1 MSSIVSKNNPPPSD
15 QSHQIDQNIDEIN
28 PEENEK
34 PFKPNLVTTHIYLK
48 PTHSTETLEKEVVL
62 RRLRQRKRMGK
73 VGTAV
78 KALLSSPFASKPDKV
93 SVHHKKWVD
102 DAFAAP

>member
-15 QSHQIDQNIDEIN
+15 LTDENNINEID
-28 PEENEK
+28 PEERE
-34 PFKPNLVTTHIYLK
+34 KPNLVTTHLYLK
-48 PTHSTETLEKEVVL
+48 PAHSTETLDKEVVL
-62 RRLRQRKRMGK
+62 RRLRQRRRMSK

-78 KALLSSPFASKPDKV
+78 KALLTSPFASKPGDKA
-93 SVHHKKWVD
+93 SVRHKKWVD